1 MKKLLPVIFCALMAQ
16 GVYAA
21 DDGGFKKMPLR
32 RRRIKLTMAT
42 AGRRTDEL

>member
-21 DDGGFKKMPLR
+21 DDGGFKR
-32 RRRIKLTMAT
+32 CRSA
-42 AGRRTDEL
+42 AAA

>member
-1 MKKLLPVIFCALMAQ
+1 MKKLLSVIFCALMAQ

-21 DDGGFKKMPLR
+21 DDGGFKDAAR

-42 AGRRTDEL
+42 AGRRTGEL